1 MRETTYVLFNS
12 PHHTLYTWKVIR
24 GWTIFSLFYSSFE
37 IIRFKICSISTVDRN
52 MLQIYI
58 IHIYIKVHI
67 TYILHHAYTIL
78 YDVILLN
85 IILERKEN
93 PPPHASKHRFCT
105 YRTAFFGSSV
115 SNKKKLKKK
124 LTAIFYIENDSTGL
138 SLLLLL
144 FTVPPSPIF
153 FFFVLSFII

>member
-1 MRETTYVLFNS
+1 
-12 PHHTLYTWKVIR
+12 
-24 GWTIFSLFYSSFE
+24 
-37 IIRFKICSISTVDRN
+37 

-115 SNKKKLKKK
+115 SNKKKIKK
-124 LTAIFYIENDSTGL
+124 INC
-138 SLLLLL
+138 L
-144 FTVPPSPIF
+144 F
-153 FFFVLSFII
+153 LYRK